1 MCVCVCVEGEW
12 MRVKD
17 ISGINTVTTKMT
29 QGKKAQ
35 EKWGDKEK
43 PGGELGLFLALRASC
58 R

>member
-1 MCVCVCVEGEW
+1 M
-12 MRVKD
+12 KD
-17 ISGINTVTTKMT
+17 TSGINTVTAKVT

-43 PGGELGLFLALRASC
+43 PGGELGLFWALRASC

>member
-1 MCVCVCVEGEW
+1 M
-12 MRVKD
+12 KD
-17 ISGINTVTTKMT
+17 TAEINTVTAKVT

-43 PGGELGLFLALRASC
+43 PGELGLFCARRASC